1 MIQLSML
8 ENQIKTCAFTGHRV
22 VEEDF
27 SLKTLKKEVEN
38 IVKRGVETFYVGM
51 AMGFDLYA
59 AEVVLSLK
67 RKYKNLKLIACI
79 PCYNQ
84 EKNFTLKDKKR
95 YVKILKKVDEQTLI
109 SQTYYRGCMQKRDM
123 YMADNADVLIAY
135 LRKPTGGTAF
145 TVNYFTKKYPFK
157 EKIFV

>member
-1 MIQLSML
+1 ML

-22 VEEDF
+22 LEEDF

-38 IVKRGVETFYVGM
+38 VIKRGVDIFYVGM
-51 AMGFDLYA
+51 AMGFDLCA

-67 RKYKNLKLIACI
+67 RKYKNVKLVACI

-95 YVKILKKVDEQTLI
+95 YVKILKKVDEQTLVSETYIGVVCKNGI
-109 SQTYYRGCMQKRDM
+109 SIWRTRR
-123 YMADNADVLIAY
+123 
-135 LRKPTGGTAF
+135 TF
-145 TVNYFTKKYPFK
+145 
-157 EKIFV
+157 